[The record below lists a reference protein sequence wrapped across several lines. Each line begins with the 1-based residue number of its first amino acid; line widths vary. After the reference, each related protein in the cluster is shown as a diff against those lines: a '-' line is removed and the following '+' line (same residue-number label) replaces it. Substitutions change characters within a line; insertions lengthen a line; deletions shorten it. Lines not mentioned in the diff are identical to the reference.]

1 MKQREI
7 EHDGTTWKVD
17 DGPADSESGLQLL
30 KFRGDDGRDFTW
42 EVIADMVDDSHPN
55 VMLIMYLEL
64 AMRENADRRSGRDS
78 WTG

>member
-30 KFRGDDGRDFTW
+30 KFRGDDGRHFTW
-42 EVIADMVDDSHPN
+42 VMADMVDDSHPA
-55 VMLIMYLEL
+55 VMLVMYLEQ
-64 AMRENADRRSGRDS
+64 AMREDADPSSGA
-78 WTG
+78 

>member
-30 KFRGDDGRDFTW
+30 KFRGDDGRHFTW
-42 EVIADMVDDSHPN
+42 EVIADMVDDSYPDM
-55 VMLIMYLEL
+55 MLIMYLEQ
-64 AMRENADRRSGRDS
+64 AMKNEA
-78 WTG
+78 